1 MTETDISPI
10 ILNCENVVGQFK
22 GPFGIIQPVNGISLK
37 VHLGDVVALAGE
49 SGCGKST
56 FGELI
61 TGSPRKILHFISGS
75 IKILDFDVYR
85 TDPEILRTE
94 VKAKV
99 IAYVPQA
106 SLESLNPVKRI
117 KHFILDVVKQR
128 TGKIGNKNEV
138 YQMAR
143 DHFKRL
149 GLKGNII
156 DRYPHELSGGMKQ
169 RAVLAISTLFNPK
182 LLIVD
187 EPTSALD
194 VSSQQLLIKMLYEM
208 LKAKIIESI
217 LFISHDLATLRQI
230 CTKAII
236 MYAGDFVEEG
246 SMDEIIEGPLHPY
259 TEALI
264 ASFVAFNP
272 DNTRTKL
279 KSIPGAPPDFRDP
292 PQGCRYHPRCPKMM
306 DICQSEKPPIFNLQ
320 EKTRK
325 VKCWLYNDKNV

>member
-1 MTETDISPI
+1 MTETNTSPI

-37 VHLGDVVALAGE
+37 VHLGDVVAIAGE

-85 TDPEILRTE
+85 TDPEIIRTE
-94 VKAKV
+94 VKAK
-99 IAYVPQA
+99 ILGYVPQA

-117 KHFILDVVKQR
+117 KHLILDVEKQR

-169 RAVLAISTLFNPK
+169 RAVLAISTLYNPK

-194 VSSQQLLIKMLYEM
+194 VSSQQLMIKMLYEM
-208 LKAKIIESI
+208 LEAKIIESI
-217 LFISHDLATLRQI
+217 LFISHDIATLRQI

-236 MYAGDFVEEG
+236 MYAGEFVEEG
-246 SMDEIIEGPLHPY
+246 SMDEVIENPLHPY

-264 ASFVAFNP
+264 SSFVAFNP

-279 KSIPGAPPDFRDP
+279 KSIPGAPPDFRNP
-292 PQGCRYHPRCPKMM
+292 PQGCRYHPRCSKMM
-306 DICQSEKPPIFNLQ
+306 DICQSEEPPIFNLL
-320 EKTRK
+320 EGRN
-325 VKCWLYNDKNV
+325 VKCWLFKDKKV